1 MLYSARDLR
10 GYSIQAT
17 DGDIG
22 EIYDVYFDDESW
34 TVRYVVVETGNW
46 LFNRRVL
53 LSPASF
59 GRPDQEKDSFPVS
72 LTRQQVQDSPDVDL
86 EKPISRTK
94 EHELHT
100 YYGWP
105 AYWVGGGPIMPGAA
119 PIITDVDQEQ
129 TESVAVAQEQE
140 VETHLRSAREVS
152 GYRIQAS
159 DGEIGHVQD
168 FILDDET
175 WDIRYVVV
183 DTRNWWMGKEVLVA
197 PQWIQGVDWDLQKV
211 FVDLTRESIRNSPE
225 YENLNTISRDYEEKL
240 YEYYKRRSYWK

>member
-1 MLYSARDLR
+1 
-10 GYSIQAT
+10 
-17 DGDIG
+17 
-22 EIYDVYFDDESW
+22 
-34 TVRYVVVETGNW
+34 
-46 LFNRRVL
+46 
-53 LSPASF
+53 
-59 GRPDQEKDSFPVS
+59 
-72 LTRQQVQDSPDVDL
+72 
-86 EKPISRTK
+86 
-94 EHELHT
+94 
-100 YYGWP
+100 
-105 AYWVGGGPIMPGAA
+105 MPGAA